1 MIDWGYGNQGNDPFG
16 WIVGGVMM
24 ILFIILAI
32 WIVRQL
38 TKSGDHG
45 FSGGH
50 PSAIEILDQRF
61 ARGEIPL
68 EGYIRDREVLK
79 KALRGK

>member
-1 MIDWGYGNQGNDPFG
+1 MDWGYGNQGSGPFG
-16 WIVGGVMM
+16 WIGGGVMM

-38 TKSGDHG
+38 TRSGDRG
-45 FSGGH
+45 YSGGQT
-50 PSAIEILDQRF
+50 SALEVLDTRF

-68 EGYIRDREVLK
+68 EDYTRDREVLK
-79 KALRGK
+79 RALRGK